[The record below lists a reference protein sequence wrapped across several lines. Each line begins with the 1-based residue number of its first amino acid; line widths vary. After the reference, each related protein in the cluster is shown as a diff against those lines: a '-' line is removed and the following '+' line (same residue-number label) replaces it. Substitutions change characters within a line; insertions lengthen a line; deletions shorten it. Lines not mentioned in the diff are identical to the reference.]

1 VEDTILA
8 ETTAAVTV
16 KTTTITITHNRLT
29 DHAATHTP
37 HHLMGIAIHHRRD
50 PQEDQGEEVVVVV
63 VVAVAVEAEVAAVE
77 DPQVTEV
84 MVLLHQLILEE

>member
-16 KTTTITITHNRLT
+16 KTTTIAITHNCLT

-63 VVAVAVEAEVAAVE
+63 AVAVEAEVAAVE

>member
-1 VEDTILA
+1 VEDTTLV

-37 HHLMGIAIHHRRD
+37 HHLMGIATHHHRDPQED
-50 PQEDQGEEVVVVV
+50 PQEDQGEVV
-63 VVAVAVEAEVAAVE
+63 VEAEVAAVE
-77 DPQVTEV
+77 DPQVMEV
-84 MVLLHQLILEE
+84 MVLLHRLILEE

>member
-1 VEDTILA
+1 VEDTILV

-16 KTTTITITHNRLT
+16 KTTTIAITHNRLT

-63 VVAVAVEAEVAAVE
+63 AVAVEAEVAAVE

>member
-1 VEDTILA
+1 VEDTTLA

-16 KTTTITITHNRLT
+16 KTTTIMITHNRLT
-29 DHAATHTP
+29 DHATTHTP

-63 VVAVAVEAEVAAVE
+63 AVAVEAEVVAVE